1 MAMNSRAQLRRLM
14 SDVDAAATRA
24 ERSLKRARQR
34 SAALSFEE
42 PKGALALRSSL
53 LLASLAMAAKILV
66 QQD

>member
-1 MAMNSRAQLRRLM
+1 M

-42 PKGALALRSSL
+42 SKGAFALRSSL